1 MIYSH
6 PVNRGNTRTQS
17 IALISMLLAAA
28 GSAGCGGK
36 RQAFTRADHAQP
48 AAPATTTVAATAPA
62 HKGTPLYVPAGKQR
76 MTGFNPFWFEGSA
89 EANWEARQGR
99 TGTVSATLPASTAGH
114 PTANP
119 TVQPSFA
126 TAERNTPLADVME
139 GLTHVTGAAQG
150 ADFDPSISRDGRFL
164 AFASTQHRE
173 TSDIYLKQVDGRTIT
188 QLTAD
193 PGHDVM
199 PAFSPDGKRIAFAS
213 DRNGNWDIF
222 LMSTSGGQAVQ
233 ISSDGSDELH
243 PSWSPDGSKL
253 VFCRLGEVSGRWELW
268 VTDTTGGSTTE
279 FIGYGLFPE
288 WCPVAGTGADGR
300 DKILFQRSRERGD
313 RAFSLWT
320 VDYRPGDTSSPT
332 EIASSRDSALIN
344 ASWNPTGDRIVFA
357 SINQQNTGDGST
369 PSGTPAS
376 DLWIVGVD
384 GTGKVALTGG
394 QFMNLMPVWGQGGR
408 IFFVSDRT
416 GVSNIWSVGTD
427 KAILAATGHAP
438 THSNNHGV
446 ANTPSDH
453 TTPENKR

>member
-1 MIYSH
+1 MH
-6 PVNRGNTRTQS
+6 TRQPDRKTNPVNVSAAFVAT
-17 IALISMLLAAA
+17 LVAA
-28 GSAGCGGK
+28 GCASSGNRPMTSAPSP
-36 RQAFTRADHAQP
+36 AQQT
-48 AAPATTTVAATAPA
+48 AQAPANTGQ
-62 HKGTPLYVPAGKQR
+62 KGSPLYVPPGKQR
-76 MTGFNPFWFEGSA
+76 MTGFNPFWFEGAA
-89 EANWEARQGR
+89 EANWETRRGR
-99 TGTVSATLPASTAGH
+99 PSTVAAPHAVASH
-114 PTANP
+114 PVLNAAP
-119 TVQPSFA
+119 ESP
-126 TAERNTPLADVME
+126 TPLAEVME
-139 GLTHVTGAAQG
+139 GLTHVTQAAHG
-150 ADFDPSISRDGRFL
+150 ADFDPCVSRDGRWI

-173 TSDIYLKQVDGRTIT
+173 TADIYLKQIDGRTIT

-199 PAFSPDGKRIAFAS
+199 PAFSPDGRRIAFAS
-213 DRNGNWDIF
+213 DRNGNWDIY
-222 LMSTSGGQAVQ
+222 LMSTAGGQAVQ
-233 ISSDGSDELH
+233 VTSDPSDELH
-243 PSWSPDGSKL
+243 PSWSPDGSRL

-332 EIASSRDSALIN
+332 EIVSSRDSALIN
-344 ASWNPTGDRIVFA
+344 ASWSPDGQRIVFA
-357 SINQQNTGDGST
+357 SVNFRDADGATT

-394 QFMNLMPVWGQGGR
+394 KFMNLMPAWGNAGR

-427 KAILAATGHAP
+427 KAILAATGHQPA
-438 THSNNHGV
+438 HDNNRGV
-446 ANTPSDH
+446 A
-453 TTPENKR
+453 TTPADHASPESHR